1 MKKTTRRFQSIRI
14 AARAGFLALAMIGPL
29 AGFAAA
35 QDDGAR
41 RGNTGAGFVLY
52 VSLMRGNA

>member
-1 MKKTTRRFQSIRI
+1 MKTHTKGFQT
-14 AARAGFLALAMIGPL
+14 FLAAMRAAVIAVLLIGPL

-41 RGNTGAGFVLY
+41 KMGGAGFVLY
-52 VSLMRGNA
+52 VSLMRG

>member
-1 MKKTTRRFQSIRI
+1 MKTNRRRI
-14 AARAGFLALAMIGPL
+14 QTARTLARTALLALFMIGPL

-41 RGNTGAGFVLY
+41 KLSGAGFVLY
-52 VSLMRGNA
+52 VSLMRNA

>member
-1 MKKTTRRFQSIRI
+1 MKTHGERYQAIRT
-14 AARAGFLALAMIGPL
+14 AMRAGAFAVILIGPM

-41 RGNTGAGFVLY
+41 KMSGAGFVLY
-52 VSLMRGNA
+52 VSLMRGR